1 MPTAQFP
8 RQITAVQHAGH
19 SALLLRTRHGTA
31 VIALHGAHVLSWVP
45 AGSREVFWLSPASLP
60 EPAAIR
66 GGVPVCW
73 PWFAKQGQS
82 TIAAQHG
89 PVRNLPWQL
98 TDISHSSDEEIT
110 LSMEPAA
117 QTNAAPDEAWATGVP
132 AGLRVRVSIA
142 LGRTLRQTLHTDNL
156 GTTPFMLS
164 QALHS
169 YYAVSHAQR
178 VSIEGLQGLPYT
190 DRLRA
195 LAQDVQ
201 NLPFALGRACDRTY
215 AHPPVT
221 SAPEHRRYTL
231 VDTAW
236 QRRIDIDM
244 SGSRSVV
251 VWNPG
256 SETARQMVDVP
267 DDGWP
272 DFFCIEAA
280 NAGPDVIRLAPGAWH
295 QLTQTLSV
303 SDCPVQAT

>member
-1 MPTAQFP
+1 MPAAQLP

-19 SALLLRTRHGTA
+19 SALGLRTRHGTA

-45 AGSREVFWLSPASLP
+45 AGGRGGVWLSPASLP

-82 TIAAQHG
+82 ADAAQHG

-98 TDISHSSDEEIT
+98 TGISHCSDEEIT
-110 LSMEPAA
+110 ISMEPTA
-117 QTNAAPDEAWATGVP
+117 QANAAPHEALTAGVP
-132 AGLRVRVSIA
+132 AGLRVHMQVK
-142 LGRTLRQTLHTDNL
+142 LGRTLQQTLHTDNL
-156 GTTPFMLS
+156 GTAPFLLS

-169 YYAVSHAQR
+169 YYAVSHAQQ
-178 VSIEGLQGLPYT
+178 VSIEGLQGLLYT

-195 LAQDVQ
+195 LAQAVQ
-201 NLPFALGRACDRTY
+201 DQPFTLDLACDRTY
-215 AHPPVT
+215 EHPPVT
-221 SAPEHRRYTL
+221 PAPEHRRYTL

-236 QRRIDIDM
+236 QRRIHIDVT
-244 SGSRSVV
+244 GSRSVV

-267 DDGWP
+267 DADWP
-272 DFFCIEAA
+272 GFFCIEAA
-280 NAGPDVIRLAPGAWH
+280 NAGPDVIRLEPGDSH
-295 QLTQTLSV
+295 PLTQTLSV
-303 SDCPVQAT
+303 TSSTVTPA

>member
-1 MPTAQFP
+1 MPTAQLP

-19 SALLLRTRHGTA
+19 SALQLRTRHGTA
-31 VIALHGAHVLSWVP
+31 VIALHGAHVLSWIP
-45 AGSREVFWLSPASLP
+45 AGGREVFWLSPASLP

-82 TIAAQHG
+82 ADAAQHG

-98 TDISHSSDEEIT
+98 TGISHGSDEEIS

-117 QTNAAPDEAWATGVP
+117 QAKAAPHEALTAGVP
-132 AGLRVRVSIA
+132 AGLRVRMRVT
-142 LGRTLRQTLHTDNL
+142 LGRTLQQSLHTENL
-156 GTTPFMLS
+156 GTAPFVLS

-169 YYAVSHAQR
+169 YYAVSQAQR
-178 VSIEGLQGLPYT
+178 VSIEGLQGLAYT

-195 LAQDVQ
+195 LAQAVQ
-201 NLPFALGRACDRTY
+201 DQPFALDLACDRTY
-215 AHPPVT
+215 EHPPV
-221 SAPEHRRYTL
+221 APAPVHRRYTL
-231 VDTAW
+231 MDTAW
-236 QRRIDIDM
+236 QRRIDIDVT
-244 SGSRSVV
+244 GSRSVV

-280 NAGPDVIRLAPGAWH
+280 NAGPDVIRLEAGAGH
-295 QLTQTLSV
+295 ELTQTLSV
-303 SDCPVQAT
+303 SPAQPV